1 MNHLVIGIPTYKR
14 PAMLAKLVRSIYT
27 CERNDQ
33 LIKSIDLLIVDN
45 DIKASAKKIAEELKL
60 ECPTDFGFEYRNFT
74 EKGLS
79 KVRNEILAKAI
90 GMKPDYILFI
100 DDDEYVSNH
109 WLEQIVSTALINEA
123 DMVNGPVIPVLE
135 IKVPKSISAWF
146 KQDKFQDQ
154 QQMDF
159 LLGTGNLLMKTRFLK
174 EHQLA
179 FDPRFN
185 HSGGEDSYFGVEALK
200 KGAKIFWSAKALAYE
215 TIPASRANLKW
226 LALRKYRGA
235 TTYTYILK
243 LKKDYFGLAKKF
255 VASNCYLIIG
265 LFTLPT
271 AIIPFKQRYWS
282 VLKIFE
288 GLGGLAGM
296 LNIRFKEYF

>member
-100 DDDEYVSNH
+100 DDDEYVSHH

-135 IKVPKSISAWF
+135 IKVPKSISTWF
-146 KQDKFQDQ
+146 AQDEFCEG

-159 LLGTGNLLMKTRFLK
+159 LWGTGNLLMKTQFLS

-185 HSGGEDSYFGVEALK
+185 ITGGEDSYFGVEALK
-200 KGAKIFWSAKALAYE
+200 KGAKIFWSKNAVVYE
-215 TIPASRANLKW
+215 TIPSDRANLKW
-226 LALRKYRGA
+226 LVKRKYRGA
-235 TTYTYILK
+235 TTYAYILV
-243 LKKDYFGLAKKF
+243 LEKDYFGLVKKF
-255 VASNCYLIIG
+255 VVSGCYLIIG
-265 LFTLPT
+265 LLTLP
-271 AIIPFKQRYWS
+271 AVIIPFRQRYWS
-282 VLKIFE
+282 VLKIAE

-296 LNIRFKEYF
+296 FSLRYKEYF